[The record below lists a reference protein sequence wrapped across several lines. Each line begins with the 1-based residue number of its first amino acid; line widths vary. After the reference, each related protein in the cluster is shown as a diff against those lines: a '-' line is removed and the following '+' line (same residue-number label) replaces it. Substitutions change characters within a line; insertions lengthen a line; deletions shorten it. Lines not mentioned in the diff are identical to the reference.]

1 MAKETK
7 QTTFVIIE
15 EQEQQDKPTQS
26 ETTSDTTSTGTT
38 HGSAYWDIPHS
49 PVTNSPPLADS
60 TTGTHD
66 NANPYWEIPFPMDQQ
81 EEQEIASDISATGT
95 SNSTDP
101 AGEGILHS
109 IRQYD
114 QLRQD
119 FPNDFIPPE
128 DDNSNVELFEIPLL
142 PDDNTDEIAFCHLT
156 AIIPFTTG
164 DQKPF
169 HIALEDAAV
178 IALAIQDLNSG
189 NGILVPEI
197 QGLNERCNVR
207 FTTEWLDTEF
217 QGGVA
222 LGHVVEQANKQTQPP
237 CAFLGAYRSAV
248 SMPMAIATGLFQV
261 PQISAASTSASL
273 DDASQYPLFG
283 RTIPSDTG
291 NAIPTIIYMHTV
303 LGLQHVAIINVND
316 AFGNAYVEGMR
327 HAAAIHAPQLKIH
340 QVPLDEG
347 QAAISAAVASVK
359 AIEYQYIFMIVFT
372 AETHDAIMTEAY
384 QTGVAGDGQHVWIY
398 ADSFLGVLDGRTF
411 VKDGPLHKSYRG
423 SGMVEIAGGFPGM
436 PKYDSFVQHVT
447 EMDNLADL
455 QTIGALFPQHDDW
468 PMYDAHTYVTGQHES
483 YLKDVTSIFAP
494 FTYEAVVGLGLAA
507 CQAVEQTG
515 TLAFTGQQHFDAFKN
530 LSFTGISGPVVFDP
544 DTGTRDPASA
554 LYKVNNYQEQ
564 FETDPETGEEVVRFL
579 PVNTHLFQGGVWEQ
593 RAEYLFNDG
602 TSNIPPELPPPPKLE
617 TGGTSIALVVVVPL
631 VVLAVLGVVVFLF
644 YENKRKNNDSV
655 WEVDKKDIIFDDPPQ
670 IIGRGTFGLVLLGE
684 YRGTAVAVKRVIPPQ
699 SKEEFTGGS
708 ESTHGPGMRSIKG
721 SKAGVG
727 MVSGVNSNR
736 TRMSSWSGMS
746 MLGSRMPAN
755 GKARKGSFGFQQS
768 EAAQWKQ
775 MKAEFMEEMRY
786 LSKLRHPCITT
797 VMGAVTKGEPM
808 LVMEYMD
815 HGSLYDLLHNET
827 LALEGELLMPLL
839 RDITQGMRF
848 LHASNPPVIHGDL
861 KAANILVD
869 SRYRGKVADFGL
881 SQKENMGG
889 TGTPFWMAPELL
901 RGESANTV
909 ASDVYSF
916 GILLYEVFSRR
927 DPYDGE
933 DAQQVLKL
941 VADKAVRKRPP
952 APLHMPES
960 IKGLMK
966 DCLDDAPEKRPT
978 CEEVDT
984 RLKRLDAETLDGDQT
999 NKKAA
1004 QVSLFDIFPRHIAE
1018 ALRDG
1023 RTVEAE
1029 HKDSVTI
1036 FFSDIVGFTN
1046 ISSELEPRKVARML
1060 DRLYTKF
1067 DALSQQH
1074 DIFKVET
1081 IGDAYMAVTNLVKDQ
1096 DEDHCKRIADFAIEA
1111 IEAANDTL
1119 IDEDD
1124 EEKGCVN
1131 IRVGFH
1137 SGPVVADVV
1146 GTRNPRYC
1154 LFGDTVNTASR
1165 MESNSEEN
1173 RIHCSRAA
1181 AKLLQTQYKD
1191 LSMKSRGKVKIK
1203 GKGEMHTYWVNEGV
1217 RGKRLTM
1224 SVKESTKSGYFPIL
1238 SDRGMTA
1245 LAETSG
1251 ELSSALGP
1259 LLQEHA
1265 PGNNSLELEPTL
1277 FGAAGEEV

>member
-26 ETTSDTTSTGTT
+26 ETTSDTTSTSTGTT
-38 HGSAYWDIPHS
+38 NGNAYWNIPHS
-49 PVTNSPPLADS
+49 PVTTSPAL
-60 TTGTHD
+60 
-66 NANPYWEIPFPMDQQ
+66 

-101 AGEGILHS
+101 PGEGILHS

-128 DDNSNVELFEIPLL
+128 DDNSNVELFEVPLP

-197 QGLNERCNVR
+197 QGLNESCNVR

-261 PQISAASTSASL
+261 PQVSAASTSASL

-359 AIEYQYIFMIVFT
+359 AIEYRYIFMIVFT

-398 ADSFLGVLDGRTF
+398 ADSFLGVLDGRSF

-423 SGMVEIAGGFPGM
+423 SGMVEIVGGFPGM

-447 EMDNLADL
+447 EMDNPADL
-455 QTIGALFPQHDDW
+455 QTIGALFPPHDDW
-468 PMYDAHTYVTGQHES
+468 PTYDAHTYVTGQHES

-507 CQAVEQTG
+507 CQAAEQIG

-544 DTGTRDPASA
+544 ATGTRDPASA

-564 FETDPETGEEVVRFL
+564 FETDPETE
-579 PVNTHLFQGGVWEQ
+579 
-593 RAEYLFNDG
+593 
-602 TSNIPPELPPPPKLE
+602 KKC
-617 TGGTSIALVVVVPL
+617 IALVVVVPL

-721 SKAGVG
+721 SKSGVG

-848 LHASNPPVIHGDL
+848 LHASNPPVIHGCQYPRGQPL
-861 KAANILVD
+861 QGQGCRFRSQSEGK
-869 SRYRGKVADFGL
+869 SRWNRDAFLDGPRIV
-881 SQKENMGG
+881 E
-889 TGTPFWMAPELL
+889 
-901 RGESANTV
+901 GESATRCFL
-909 ASDVYSF
+909 DVY
-916 GILLYEVFSRR
+916 ILGYYFNEVFSRR

-933 DAQQVLKL
+933 DAEQVLKL

-966 DCLDDAPEKRPT
+966 DCLDDDPEKRPT

-984 RLKRLDAETLDGDQT
+984 RLKRLDAETLDGDQ
-999 NKKAA
+999 NSSKMG

-1036 FFSDIVGFTN
+1036 FFSDIVGFTT

-1096 DEDHCKRIADFAIEA
+1096 DEDHF
-1111 IEAANDTL
+1111 
-1119 IDEDD
+1119 
-1124 EEKGCVN
+1124 
-1131 IRVGFH
+1131 GFH

-1191 LSMKSRGKVKIK
+1191 LPMKSRGKVKIK